1 MKLGLINSAWAQAG
15 RGTAF
20 GIRQTKA
27 IGFDTIDIF
36 ADPLDIDAKERKL
49 IRTECERAGLPIVSV
64 ACVAVGLIDF
74 NPSVQ
79 RFHLDRCR
87 AYLDFCYEL
96 GAKNL
101 LLVLGE
107 YIWERQ
113 VIPPAEQWQTGVAHL
128 KALGDYAAQ
137 LGLEIAL
144 ELEPFKLS
152 LLNDVP
158 NMVRFID
165 DVGHPAVRANI
176 DISHLLLAGTK
187 PEELRRS
194 KGKAI
199 HVHISDCDGKVHGD
213 LPPGRGVVDF
223 VPYLK
228 EIAALGID
236 GAMSIE
242 LEYSP
247 EPDKIVE
254 WVTEAYQAT
263 AELMRTPASRANNA
277 CWRVSVCSPR
287 GSPVERP

>member
-15 RGTAF
+15 KGTAF

-27 IGFDTIDIF
+27 IGFDAIDIF
-36 ADPLDIDAKERKL
+36 ADPLDTGAKERKL
-49 IRTECERAGLPIVSV
+49 IRTECERAGLPVVSV
-64 ACVAVGLIDF
+64 ACVAAGLIDF

-96 GAKNL
+96 GAANL

-113 VIPPAEQWQTGVAHL
+113 VIPPAEQWKTGVAHL

-137 LGLEIAL
+137 LGLQIAL

-158 NMVRFID
+158 NMLRFID
-165 DVGHPAVRANI
+165 DVGHPAVGANI
-176 DISHLLLAGTK
+176 DISHLHLAGTK
-187 PEELRRS
+187 PEELRAL
-194 KGKAI
+194 KGKAV
-199 HVHISDCDGKVHGD
+199 HVHISDCDGTVHGD

-236 GAMSIE
+236 GAISIE

-254 WVTEAYQAT
+254 WVTEAYRET
-263 AELMRTPASRANNA
+263 DKLLRAA
-277 CWRVSVCSPR
+277 GIGR
-287 GSPVERP
+287 E

>member
-15 RGTAF
+15 KGTAF

-27 IGFDTIDIF
+27 IGFDSIDIF
-36 ADPLDIDAKERKL
+36 ADPLDTGAKERKL
-49 IRTECERAGLPIVSV
+49 IRTECERAGLPVVSV

-79 RFHLDRCR
+79 RFHLSRCK

-96 GAKNL
+96 GAQNL

-113 VIPPAEQWQTGVAHL
+113 VIAPAEQWRAGVEHL
-128 KALGDYAAQ
+128 KTIGDCAAD
-137 LGLEIAL
+137 LGLDIAL

-152 LLNDVP
+152 LLNNVP

-176 DISHLLLAGTK
+176 DVSHLHLAGSR
-187 PEELRRS
+187 PEELRAL
-194 KGKAI
+194 KGKAV
-199 HVHISDCDGKVHGD
+199 HVHISDCDGQVHGD

-223 VPYLK
+223 APYLK
-228 EIAALGID
+228 EIAALGIS
-236 GAMSIE
+236 GAISVE

-247 EPDKIVE
+247 EPEKIVE
-254 WVTEAYQAT
+254 WVTEAYHAT
-263 AELMRTPASRANNA
+263 ADLLQEAGI
-277 CWRVSVCSPR
+277 PR
-287 GSPVERP
+287 E

>member
-1 MKLGLINSAWAQAG
+1 MKLGLINSAWVQAG
-15 RGTAF
+15 RGTAY
-20 GIRQTKA
+20 GIRKTKE

-49 IRTECERAGLPIVSV
+49 IRTECERVGLPVVSV

-79 RFHLDRCR
+79 RFHLSRCK
-87 AYLDFCYEL
+87 AYLDFAYEL
-96 GAKNL
+96 GAKNV

-113 VIPPAEQWQTGVAHL
+113 VIPPVEQWKTAVVHL
-128 KALGDYAAQ
+128 KTLGEYAAG
-137 LGLEIAL
+137 LGLQIAL

-158 NMVRFID
+158 NMVRFLD
-165 DVGHPAVRANI
+165 HVNHPAVQANI
-176 DISHLLLAGTK
+176 DISHLQLAGCK
-187 PEELRRS
+187 PEELRAL

-213 LPPGRGVVDF
+213 LPPGRGVVNF
-223 VPYLK
+223 VPYLR
-228 EIAALGID
+228 EIAALKID
-236 GAMSIE
+236 GAISIE

-247 EPDKIVE
+247 EPDRIAE
-254 WVTEAYQAT
+254 WVTEAYTAT
-263 AELMRTPASRANNA
+263 DRLMKEAGLPRES
-277 CWRVSVCSPR
+277 SVGMN
-287 GSPVERP
+287 GS

>member
-1 MKLGLINSAWAQAG
+1 MKLGLINSAWVQAG
-15 RGTAF
+15 RGTAW

-27 IGFDTIDIF
+27 IGFDSIDIF
-36 ADPLDIDAKERKL
+36 ADPYDTDARERKL
-49 IRTECERAGLPIVSV
+49 IRLECEAAGLPVVSV

-79 RFHLDRCR
+79 RFHLDRCK

-96 GAKNL
+96 GARNL

-107 YIWERQ
+107 YIWDRQ
-113 VIPPAEQWQTGVAHL
+113 VIPPAEQWATGVRHL
-128 KALGDYAAQ
+128 KALGDHAAG

-158 NMVRFID
+158 NMVRFLD
-165 DVGHPAVRANI
+165 DVGHPAVKANI
-176 DISHLLLAGTK
+176 DVSHLLLAGSR
-187 PEELRRS
+187 PEELRLL
-194 KGKAI
+194 KGKAA

-223 VPYLK
+223 GPYLR
-228 EIAALGID
+228 EIAALDI

-247 EPDKIVE
+247 EPEKIAE
-254 WVTEAYQAT
+254 WVTEAYTAT
-263 AELMRTPASRANNA
+263 DRLMREAGIT
-277 CWRVSVCSPR
+277 R
-287 GSPVERP
+287 G

>member
-15 RGTAF
+15 KGTAF
-20 GIRQTKA
+20 GIHQTKA
-27 IGFDTIDIF
+27 IGFDSIDIF
-36 ADPLDIDAKERKL
+36 ADPLDTDAKERKL
-49 IRTECERAGLPIVSV
+49 IRTECEKAGLPIVSV

-79 RFHLDRCR
+79 RFSLDRCR

-96 GAKNL
+96 GARNL

-113 VIPPAEQWQTGVAHL
+113 VIPPAEQWATGVKHL
-128 KALGDYAAQ
+128 KTLGDYAAN
-137 LGLEIAL
+137 LGLQIAL

-152 LLNDVP
+152 LLNDVAS
-158 NMVRFID
+158 MVRFVD
-165 DVGHPAVRANI
+165 EVNHPAVRANI
-176 DISHLLLAGTK
+176 DVSHLQLAGTK
-187 PEELRRS
+187 PEELRAL

-213 LPPGRGVVDF
+213 LPPGRGVVNF
-223 VPYLK
+223 APYLK

-236 GAMSIE
+236 GAISIE

-247 EPDKIVE
+247 EPAKIVE
-254 WVTEAYQAT
+254 WVTEAYRETDKLLKA
-263 AELMRTPASRANNA
+263 AGIARE
-277 CWRVSVCSPR
+277 
-287 GSPVERP
+287 

>member
-15 RGTAF
+15 KGTAW

-27 IGFDTIDIF
+27 IGFDTIDVF
-36 ADPLDIDAKERKL
+36 ADPLDTDAKERKL
-49 IRTECERAGLPIVSV
+49 IRIECEKAGLPIVSV

-79 RFHLDRCR
+79 RFHVERCQ

-96 GAKNL
+96 EAKNL

-113 VIPPAEQWQTGVAHL
+113 VIPPEEQWATGVKHL
-128 KALGDYAAQ
+128 KTLGDYAAN
-137 LGLEIAL
+137 LGLQIAL

-152 LLNDVP
+152 LLNNVP
-158 NMVRFID
+158 SMVMFID
-165 DVGHPAVRANI
+165 DVNHQAVRANI
-176 DISHLLLAGTK
+176 DVSHLQLAGTK
-187 PEELRRS
+187 AEELRTL

-213 LPPGRGVVDF
+213 LPPGRGVVNF
-223 VPYLK
+223 GPYLK

-236 GAMSIE
+236 GAISIE

-247 EPDKIVE
+247 EPAKIAE
-254 WVTEAYQAT
+254 WVKEAYT
-263 AELMRTPASRANNA
+263 STDKLMRTAGI
-277 CWRVSVCSPR
+277 PR
-287 GSPVERP
+287 G

>member
-1 MKLGLINSAWAQAG
+1 MQLGLINSAWVQAG
-15 RGTAF
+15 RGTAW
-20 GIRQTKA
+20 GIRQTAA
-27 IGFDTIDIF
+27 IGFDSIDVF
-36 ADPLDIDAKERKL
+36 ADPYDTDAKERKL
-49 IRTECERAGLPIVSV
+49 IRTECEAAGLPVVSV

-96 GAKNL
+96 GARNL

-113 VIPPAEQWQTGVAHL
+113 VIPPAEQWATGVRHL
-128 KALGDYAAQ
+128 KALGDHAAG

-158 NMVRFID
+158 SMVRFLD
-165 DVGHPAVRANI
+165 DVAHPAVRANI
-176 DISHLLLAGTK
+176 DVSHLHLAGSR
-187 PEELRRS
+187 PEELRLL
-194 KGKAI
+194 KGRAA

-213 LPPGRGVVDF
+213 LPPGRGAVDF
-223 VPYLK
+223 GPYLR
-228 EIAALGID
+228 EIAALGV

-247 EPDKIVE
+247 EPDKIAE
-254 WVTEAYQAT
+254 WVTEAYTAT
-263 AELMRTPASRANNA
+263 DRLMREAGIT
-277 CWRVSVCSPR
+277 R
-287 GSPVERP
+287 G

>member
-15 RGTAF
+15 KGTAY
-20 GIRQTKA
+20 GIRKTKE
-27 IGFDTIDIF
+27 IGFDSIDIF
-36 ADPLDIDAKERKL
+36 ADPLDIDPAERTL
-49 IRTECERAGLPIVSV
+49 IRAECQQAGLPVVSV

-79 RFHLDRCR
+79 RFHVERCK
-87 AYLDFCYEL
+87 AYLDFASEL
-96 GAKNL
+96 GAKNV

-113 VIPPAEQWQTGVAHL
+113 VIPPAEQWATGVAHL
-128 KALGDYAAQ
+128 KALGGYAAGK
-137 LGLEIAL
+137 GLQIAL

-158 NMVRFID
+158 NMVRFLD
-165 DVGHPAVRANI
+165 DVAHPAVGANV
-176 DISHLLLAGTK
+176 DISHLCLAGSR
-187 PEELRRS
+187 PEELRAL
-194 KGKAI
+194 KGRAV

-228 EIAALGID
+228 EIAALGIP
-236 GAMSIE
+236 GAVSVE

-247 EPDKIVE
+247 EPDRIAD
-254 WVTEAYQAT
+254 WVAEAYSAT
-263 AELMRTPASRANNA
+263 DRLMRAAGMAR
-277 CWRVSVCSPR
+277 
-287 GSPVERP
+287 E